1 MTNNQ
6 TLEKMNSMK
15 FFGMAEAF
23 KNLMETELKS
33 NYTIE
38 ELIAHLVDAEW
49 DDKQNRKLGRLI
61 KAAKFRY
68 KASLEEVDLS
78 IPRNLDKKSIL
89 QLTECNW
96 IQKKKNIII
105 TGSTGTGKS
114 FIACAIG
121 NQACIHGFRVFYIR
135 MVRLFSLLKLSKADG
150 TYLKKIERFQKQEL
164 LILDDFGLEHL
175 DTENR
180 LSLLEIIEDRYK
192 LSSTILISQ
201 LPVKKW
207 HEIIGDPT
215 IADAILDRLIHN
227 SLRIDLKTKESVR
240 KNFK

>member
-15 FFGMAEAF
+15 LFGLSRAF
-23 KNLMETELKS
+23 KTLTESGMKN

-38 ELIAHLVDAEW
+38 ELVAHLIDAEW
-49 DDKQNRKLGRLI
+49 DDKQNRKLTRLL

-68 KASLEEVDLS
+68 KAAMEEIDFS
-78 IPRNLDKKSIL
+78 IPRNLDKKGIL
-89 QLTECNW
+89 QLMECNW

-114 FIACAIG
+114 YIACAIG
-121 NQACIHGFRVFYIR
+121 NQACIYGYRVLYMRIA
-135 MVRLFSLLKLSKADG
+135 RLFPLLKMSKADG
-150 TYLKKIERFQKQEL
+150 TYLKKIEKIQKQEL

-192 LSSTILISQ
+192 ISSTIFISQ

-207 HEIIGDPT
+207 HDVIGDPT
-215 IADAILDRLIHN
+215 IADAILDRLVHN
-227 SLRIDLKTKESVR
+227 SIKIDLKSKESVR

>member
-6 TLEKMNSMK
+6 TLEKMHAMK
-15 FFGMAEAF
+15 LFGMARAF
-23 KNLMETELKS
+23 KTLFETEIKS

-38 ELIAHLVDAEW
+38 ELAAHLMDAEW
-49 DDKQNRKLGRLI
+49 DDKQNRKLGRLL
-61 KAAKFRY
+61 KAAKLRY
-68 KASLEEVDLS
+68 KAALEEIDFS

-96 IQKKKNIII
+96 IQKKENIII

-121 NQACIHGFRVFYIR
+121 NQACIYGYKVFYIR

-150 TYLKKIERFQKQEL
+150 TYIKQIEKLQKQEL
-164 LILDDFGLEHL
+164 LILDDFGLGHL

-180 LSLLEIIEDRYK
+180 LSLLEVIEDRYK

-201 LPVKKW
+201 LPITKW
-207 HEIIGDPT
+207 HEVIGDPT

-227 SLRIDLKTKESVR
+227 SLKIDLKTKESVR